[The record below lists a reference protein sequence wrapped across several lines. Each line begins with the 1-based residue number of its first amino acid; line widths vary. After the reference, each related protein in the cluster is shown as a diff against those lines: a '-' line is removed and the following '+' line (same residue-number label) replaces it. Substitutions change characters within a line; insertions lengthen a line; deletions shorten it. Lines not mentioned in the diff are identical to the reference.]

1 MNNTL
6 CCRDDLKK
14 LTYLKY
20 CIKESLRLF
29 PPVAVVGRKL
39 ATEKKFNEHVLPVGT
54 WIITDIYC
62 IHHDETVWENSEVL
76 FFFIHLQDTDC
87 SFVNIFRCLIRCDLL
102 LKIPRDVHLMH
113 MCHSQWDQG
122 CR

>member
-1 MNNTL
+1 ML
-6 CCRDDLKK
+6 YRDDLKK

-62 IHHDETVWENSEVL
+62 INHDETVWENSEV
-76 FFFIHLQDTDC
+76 
-87 SFVNIFRCLIRCDLL
+87 SFSLYTCKIQIVALSIFLGVRSAAIYC
-102 LKIPRDVHLMH
+102 
-113 MCHSQWDQG
+113 
-122 CR
+122 